1 MRRLWQEHGRQAA
14 SRPGYVGRPYTLTDL
29 RAALVEVSGDRR
41 FADEFFDRYIEGRE
55 FPDFPALLGPAG
67 YVVQSMAPGRGWIG
81 DVPVAAAGGGGLV
94 VGRGRGAATLV
105 PFGTPLYE
113 AGVDFDDVIKPID
126 GQPATQAAWNALSQ
140 RKPGDSVT
148 FALRRRDGQMV
159 TTKATLA
166 EDPRILVV
174 PVEAAGLSPTP
185 AQRAFRQAWLQ

>member
-1 MRRLWQEHGRQAA
+1 
-14 SRPGYVGRPYTLTDL
+14 
-29 RAALVEVSGDRR
+29 
-41 FADEFFDRYIEGRE
+41 
-55 FPDFPALLGPAG
+55 
-67 YVVQSMAPGRGWIG
+67 
-81 DVPVAAAGGGGLV
+81 
-94 VGRGRGAATLV
+94 V

-113 AGVDFDDVIKPID
+113 AGVDFDDVITQID